1 MDVPGI
7 VEEAL
12 DGEEVAA
19 DVDLGGDDALFVTPT
34 RTLIYRSE
42 GLLSDESVE
51 SYSHEAESL
60 SISEGRRKTRIT
72 LDHPIDGVEDFTLPS
87 GAADEAIPA
96 ILAGVLRANDVL
108 AEGESVVDS
117 YLFSELT
124 LVITDDRLVKHVGE
138 TVWDLDFEEFPF
150 ADVTGVYAEKGS
162 VATQLIV
169 EIDGRAERIKTP
181 SDRSREVRETLEDA
195 LRRHHRLQPDE
206 DLNDALGPAEPAEPE
221 PEPAEDDAASSA
233 SGGMDFE
240 AGVEPLSAGDTTQ
253 DGRDPDPRDAEA
265 ALDTEPAGAS
275 TGDPEQ
281 ASDAGAPE
289 SGGPG
294 SGSGEAASRESSDQ
308 ESGGGATAAD
318 ESASGQR
325 GADADEPEATG
336 QSGRSQAAG
345 AGSAQEPAEPNSA
358 DGAQS
363 DAEPHQQRQGS
374 ETAVERSAEEAR
386 EDLEAA
392 GFESSTD
399 PTAELAEEVEELRV
413 AVQKQNKLLTRQHKT
428 IEKLVEELRRGR

>member
-96 ILAGVLRANDVL
+96 ILAGVLRANDVID
-108 AEGESVVDS
+108 EGEAVVDS

-138 TVWDLDFEEFPF
+138 TVWDLEFEEYPF
-150 ADVTGVYAEKGS
+150 ADVTGVYAEQGS
-162 VATQLIV
+162 VATQIIV
-169 EIDGRAERIKTP
+169 DVDGRAERIKTP

-195 LRRHHRLQPDE
+195 LRRHHGLKPDE

-221 PEPAEDDAASSA
+221 PESAGDDASEAA
-233 SGGMDFE
+233 SGGMDFGE
-240 AGVEPLSAGDTTQ
+240 GVEPLSAGDTTQ
-253 DGRDPDPRDAEA
+253 GGRNPDPRDAGVDAGQADA
-265 ALDTEPAGAS
+265 AADDPERAPDAAAAESGSQDVASREPAG
-275 TGDPEQ
+275 Q
-281 ASDAGAPE
+281 
-289 SGGPG
+289 
-294 SGSGEAASRESSDQ
+294 EAASEAPTGDESPDGQPGAAATEGGAAGQPGRSQSADDGSGDPPAESTGTDEVQTASGAEQPPQ
-308 ESGGGATAAD
+308 ESGTAA
-318 ESASGQR
+318 ERTA
-325 GADADEPEATG
+325 EA
-336 QSGRSQAAG
+336 
-345 AGSAQEPAEPNSA
+345 
-358 DGAQS
+358 
-363 DAEPHQQRQGS
+363 
-374 ETAVERSAEEAR
+374 AR

-399 PTAELAEEVEELRV
+399 PAAELAEEVQELRV